1 MATCKNFIL
10 TAGVIAVSLVLVS
23 LIQADRPT
31 GEKIPSPQ
39 ESKKV
44 RRSEK
49 PTKESSPQERRT
61 EQTRRIRI
69 AADDIAR
76 LPARKSYL
84 VDLIRPRVVYEFD
97 SKSHPIDF
105 TRITV
110 HSASGDSSIEAWLKT
125 HLPSKAGGSWKSG
138 RFRIGAAKDLS
149 FFGVRHPGG
158 SQRYNNDGEGHCD
171 CDGEDDCI
179 GMFNGSACID
189 KGVCIDDDPQRPRCY
204 CRCNP

>member
-1 MATCKNFIL
+1 MATCKKIIL
-10 TAGVIAVSLVLVS
+10 TAGVIAVALVLAS
-23 LIQADRPT
+23 LIRADRPS
-31 GEKIPSPQ
+31 GEKIPSTQ

-49 PTKESSPQERRT
+49 PSNESSQQESRT
-61 EQTRRIRI
+61 EQIRRIRI

-76 LPARKSYL
+76 LPARKNFL
-84 VDLIRPRVVYEFD
+84 VDLTRPRVVYEFD
-97 SKSHPIDF
+97 SKSPPIDF

-110 HSASGDSSIEAWLKT
+110 HSASGDSTIEAWLKT
-125 HLPSKAGGSWKSG
+125 YLPSKAGGSWKSG
-138 RFRIGAAKDLS
+138 RLRIGAAKDLG
-149 FFGVRHPGG
+149 FFGIRHPGG
-158 SQRYNNDGEGHCD
+158 FQHYNNDGEGHCD

-189 KGVCIDDDPQRPRCY
+189 NGVCIDDDPKRPRCY